1 VLTWSASEQFQAG
14 NALEPAV
21 QRAVAEG
28 DNLVRAVSLQ
38 EMFSGHAM
46 TTSAAPVPAVQ
57 RAEADVPTEAASEP
71 APAPAQAVAAAPIQ
85 AAAGAKTVSAA
96 EVEEL
101 AKRLYE
107 PLTAK
112 LRAELWL
119 DRERAGRVTDRWH

>member
-1 VLTWSASEQFQAG
+1 
-14 NALEPAV
+14 
-21 QRAVAEG
+21 
-28 DNLVRAVSLQ
+28 
-38 EMFSGHAM
+38 MFSGHAM
-46 TTSAAPVPAVQ
+46 TTSPALDDPAVQ
-57 RAEADVPTEAASEP
+57 RDE
-71 APAPAQAVAAAPIQ
+71 AAAPTPETSQ
-85 AAAGAKTVSAA
+85 PTPAAVQPQHPAAAAKAVTAA